1 MGRPSKKTPE
11 VVDEILDRLAHGEPM
26 ARICDDDHMPSFK
39 TVWTWEEDDEEFRKL
54 SARARRHGTHFLA
67 DECLSISDE
76 DAEDS
81 AAIQRNRLRVDTRLR
96 LIGKWNRKDYGDKQE
111 IEHSGEVRNQVS
123 LEGLTPAQKAA
134 LASARLDGE

>member
-11 VVDEILDRLAHGEPM
+11 VVEELLNRLAHGEPM

-39 TVWTWEEDDEEFRKL
+39 TVWTWEEDDEDFRKL

-67 DECLSISDE
+67 DECLAIADE

-81 AAIQRNRLRVDTRLR
+81 AAIQRNKLRVDTRLR
-96 LIGKWNRKDYGDKQE
+96 LIGKWNRKDYGEKQE
-111 IEHSGEVRNQVS
+111 VEHSGEVTSNVNLS
-123 LEGLTPAQKAA
+123 SLTPEQLEAI
-134 LASARLDGE
+134 ASINLSGE